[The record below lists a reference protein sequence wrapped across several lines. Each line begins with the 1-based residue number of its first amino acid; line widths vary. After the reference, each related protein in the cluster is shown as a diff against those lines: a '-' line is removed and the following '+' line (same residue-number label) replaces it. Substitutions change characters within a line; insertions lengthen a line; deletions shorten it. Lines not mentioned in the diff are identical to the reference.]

1 MRGQRRL
8 RCGPTPIV
16 RKPEVGESDSTE
28 SARSH
33 GGALRCVCLAVELEE
48 HMGTHN
54 RVYRGEL
61 SRVADEI
68 VGFRVDA
75 RDGEVGRVTHVT
87 YERDYMIV
95 DTGPWI
101 FGRRVV
107 VPTSLIEH
115 VDGAGKT
122 IELPLA
128 RDDVKKGPEYEPA
141 RAFDPEYVDALT
153 SYYNEQARF
162 KRTE

>member
-1 MRGQRRL
+1 
-8 RCGPTPIV
+8 
-16 RKPEVGESDSTE
+16 
-28 SARSH
+28 
-33 GGALRCVCLAVELEE
+33 
-48 HMGTHN
+48 MGTHN

-75 RDGEVGRVTHVT
+75 RDGEVGRVSHVT

-95 DTGPWI
+95 DGPWI
-101 FGRRVV
+101 FGRSVV

-122 IELPLA
+122 VELSLS

-141 RAFDPEYVDALT
+141 REFDPAYVDALT
-153 SYYNEQARF
+153 SYYSERARF